1 MVDPKFLFI
10 LFKEAQVSEND
21 GPDPRLAFK
30 LGRAHF
36 GALRGQPAASLNRQ
50 IALCLS
56 LYARCPSPTF
66 FYHQKQI
73 KALFR

>member
-10 LFKEAQVSEND
+10 LFKETQVSEND
-21 GPDPRLAFK
+21 GPDPRLVFK

-36 GALRGQPAASLNRQ
+36 GALRGQPVASLNQQ

-56 LYARCPSPTF
+56 LYARWPSSTF
-66 FYHQKQI
+66 FYHQKQL